1 MNLKFFFRMMIIL
14 SAFSLFFPLTASA
27 SDFRTGQELVITKD
41 EIINDDLYF
50 SGNSITVDG
59 IINGDLVAAGA
70 DVKVTGTING
80 GILAAGGSITVN
92 GNVTGD
98 IRAAG
103 GTVIIGGDVG
113 DNAIVFAGNL
123 NLEKSARIARDL
135 TIGVGNAVID
145 GTVNGNINGGASNVE
160 MRGETKGNVT
170 IDVGN
175 NMNIYPGAKIGRN
188 LEYTAPR
195 PAEISGT
202 VSGKTSYKERIV
214 KERGPGI
221 TGEIIS
227 YLWLLLIGIVSLM
240 LAPEITQRISDNVS
254 VKPLKNLLWGILFL
268 IVTPIFALILL
279 ITIIGI
285 PISLILISLYII
297 YVYISR
303 VFVGFW
309 IGQYILK
316 QLKKETRYKV
326 LNLAI
331 GLVIIFIG
339 INLPFL
345 GMFIHLIIILLGLG
359 AIVLTVY
366 DIYKKLKEEKI
377 F

>member
-14 SAFSLFFPLTASA
+14 SIFFPLIASA
-27 SDFRTGQELVITKD
+27 SDFRTGQQLVITED
-41 EIINDDLYF
+41 EIVNDDLYF

-70 DVKVTGTING
+70 DIKVTGTING

-98 IRAAG
+98 VRAAG

-113 DNAIVFAGNL
+113 DNALVFAGNL
-123 NLEKSARIARDL
+123 NLEKSARIGRDL
-135 TIGVGNAVID
+135 TIGAGNAVID

-175 NMNIYPGAKIGRN
+175 NMNMLPGAKIGGN

-202 VSGKTSYKERIV
+202 VSGKTSYKEKIV
-214 KERGPGI
+214 KEKGPGI
-221 TGEIIS
+221 AGEIIS

-366 DIYKKLKEEKI
+366 DIYKKLKEEK
-377 F
+377 FF

>member
-1 MNLKFFFRMMIIL
+1 M
-14 SAFSLFFPLTASA
+14 TASA